1 VENIDKKLRK
11 LGYIRAQAPFYTQ
24 YIKDGHQIDLRY
36 SAEGVV
42 VTVSIA
48 DLYSSFY
55 VEYVDLEEG
64 ITCCLKSIKEKHEST
79 ISGII

>member
-1 VENIDKKLRK
+1 MENIDKKLRK
-11 LGYIRAQAPFYTQ
+11 LGYTLQPVPFYIRYT
-24 YIKDGHQIDLRY
+24 KDEHQVDLRD